1 MIEWEPRLGP
11 VAAKLIH
18 PRSEQAWLRPET
30 LAFMERGCQRRLT
43 LVCAP
48 AGYGKT
54 TTVAAALQRLQIESV
69 WYKLD
74 VLDHDPVVFIA
85 SLVEAFRRHLP
96 DFGQAILERL
106 RYAHESPVS
115 LEQLASIFVVECAER
130 VNTDMQVV
138 IDDYHEA
145 ADSPD
150 LNRALDCLLA
160 NSPEHLRF
168 IVLSRYDPA
177 FSTGK
182 MRVAGEVSVLGVELL
197 RFDAEQAGLVLEA
210 RAGRRFDQE
219 HVERLIHLTEGWPA
233 SVVLAGLALDWLD
246 LDSLE
251 QALADPRMK
260 QDIYSYL
267 AEQVYRNE
275 GRPTQ
280 RFLDRTCFLE
290 HVTETLANRLVGID
304 DAHRHLHHLTTN
316 RVFTFA
322 DEPGAYR
329 YHNLFREYLRHNY
342 VHEHGETA
350 LRTLQRESAAALESS
365 GNTEMAVEL
374 LFNANDQPSA
384 LEALARAGEPGL
396 DNFRTESLI
405 SWLQRLS
412 WEMRADEPW
421 ARLLSSQIHVRAGD
435 LDAALVDIDAAISTC
450 ESASDEWGLY
460 HALSAKECVLFW
472 RGDLE
477 EAVTTCE
484 AALSHAS
491 SGAQRLH
498 SYLSMGSASL
508 DRRDWV
514 TARTAFAA
522 AEELSQHAST
532 AELARAQALRAHA
545 DYFRGDYQRALSES
559 PAVDWGS
566 IAPTLASGIL
576 NTKGLV
582 ETGLA
587 NYAAALAH
595 FDEAQAI
602 AERFGLALTTAI
614 LTANAGVAIGGQ
626 GHTESGLATVRQ
638 AVALGRASE
647 ADPVLIAYAMS
658 DEGTIHR
665 RCGQHGEAL
674 ALYRRAES
682 LVSLRRDPS
691 LTLTLAA
698 NLIFTIALAG
708 EGDADGLPEIA
719 EAARAAGLDYV
730 SLAADKRPEHC
741 RQVFGRC
748 LPQQL
753 RLGHADLLAQ
763 ELSPRPTTAML
774 ALRALAE
781 PQRQAALLS
790 ALARHWR
797 FAGVFESLAEEDS
810 PLLGEALTAA
820 VRCGEDSV
828 LHEVLV
834 LAGSLR
840 SVHFDAAIE
849 LAVERRGE
857 HLHPP
862 APRVLDLTKRE
873 HEVLSL
879 MAQGLRNPEIA
890 ERLFLSNATVKTH
903 VNHVFAK
910 LEVDTRVQA
919 ILKYREFEPTDHEE
933 LSARPR
939 QFNPSISGNPA

>member
-1 MIEWEPRLGP
+1 MTEWEPRLGP
-11 VAAKLIH
+11 IAAKLIH

-30 LAFMERGCQRRLT
+30 LAFMERGCQRRLM

-54 TTVAAALQRLQIESV
+54 TAIAAALQQLQIESV

-74 VLDHDPVVFIA
+74 VLDHDPMVFIA
-85 SLVEAFRRHLP
+85 SLVEAFRRHFP

-115 LEQLASIFVVECAER
+115 LEQLASLFVVECGER

-160 NSPEHLRF
+160 NSPERLRF

-177 FSTGK
+177 FSTGR

-219 HVERLIHLTEGWPA
+219 HVERLVQLTEGWPA

-267 AEQVYRNE
+267 AEQVSRNE

-280 RFLDRTCFLE
+280 RFLDRTCCLE
-290 HVTETLANRLVGID
+290 HVTEKLANRLVGID

-342 VHEHGETA
+342 VHGHGETA
-350 LRTLQRESAAALESS
+350 LRTLQRESAAAPESS
-365 GNTEMAVEL
+365 GSTEMAVEL
-374 LFNANDQPSA
+374 LFSANDQPAA
-384 LEALARAGEPGL
+384 LEALARAGGPGL

-450 ESASDEWGLY
+450 ESAGDEWGLY

-508 DRRDWV
+508 DRRDWA
-514 TARTAFAA
+514 TARTAFSAA
-522 AEELSQHAST
+522 DELSKHAST

-595 FDEAQAI
+595 FGEAQTI
-602 AERFGLALTTAI
+602 AQRFGLALTTAI
-614 LTANAGVAIGGQ
+614 LTANTGVAMSGQ
-626 GHTESGLATVRQ
+626 GHIEGGLATVRQ
-638 AVALGRASE
+638 AVALSRASE
-647 ADPVLIAYAMS
+647 ADPILIAYAMS

-665 RCGQHGEAL
+665 RCGQQGEAL

-691 LTLTLAA
+691 LSLSLTA
-698 NLIFTIALAG
+698 NLIFTSALAG
-708 EGDADGLPEIA
+708 EGAGDGLPEVA
-719 EAARAAGLDYV
+719 EAAQAAGLDYV
-730 SLAADKRPEHC
+730 SLAAEFYDGILAADKRPDHW

-748 LPQQL
+748 LPEQL
-753 RLGHADLLAQ
+753 RLRHIDLLAQ

-774 ALRALAE
+774 ALRAIAE
-781 PQRQAALLS
+781 PQRQATLLS
-790 ALARHWR
+790 ALAGT
-797 FAGVFESLAEEDS
+797 GVSQVSSS
-810 PLLGEALTAA
+810 PSSRRTHHSSEKHSRRRSATARTRCCTRCLGLLGQFRARILTPRSNWPRSGVASICTQLLTAF
-820 VRCGEDSV
+820 R
-828 LHEVLV
+828 
-834 LAGSLR
+834 
-840 SVHFDAAIE
+840 
-849 LAVERRGE
+849 
-857 HLHPP
+857 
-862 APRVLDLTKRE
+862 T
-873 HEVLSL
+873 
-879 MAQGLRNPEIA
+879 
-890 ERLFLSNATVKTH
+890 
-903 VNHVFAK
+903 
-910 LEVDTRVQA
+910 
-919 ILKYREFEPTDHEE
+919 
-933 LSARPR
+933 
-939 QFNPSISGNPA
+939 